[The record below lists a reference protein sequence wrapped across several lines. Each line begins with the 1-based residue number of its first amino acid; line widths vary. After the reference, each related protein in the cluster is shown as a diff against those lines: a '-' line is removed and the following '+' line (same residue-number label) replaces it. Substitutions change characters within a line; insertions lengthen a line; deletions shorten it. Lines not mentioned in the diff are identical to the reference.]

1 MELDF
6 CPTLNDPIARPLDW
20 DALYQEGIEQLSP
33 IETMADWWSSR
44 RGLAAWYQR
53 HRTVMLPTTKGKTRW
68 LSLRNMNE
76 DYLIVVRSD
85 ARVNQ
90 MVGMF
95 LEECGMDPKHLPQVM
110 YARDVGTKPWR
121 RQFKEIIFL
130 EATRLANR
138 MDMRKLYHKTLD
150 ACRDETIY
158 VQLG

>member
-110 YARDVGTKPWR
+110 YVGTKPWR